1 MYLSERRVWHG
12 QGIKKRRKGER
23 IMSAFSVSLLA
34 TYTVAN
40 SIIELIQLNH
50 IIVLWEKSY

>member
-1 MYLSERRVWHG
+1 
-12 QGIKKRRKGER
+12 
-23 IMSAFSVSLLA
+23 MSAFSVSLLA